1 MSFAWIFK
9 EHGKKYFEKEEL
21 KNYINTV
28 VEHTKRIDR
37 IRKHFIDVI
46 GGLHDYVLKRTLCV
60 PDIAGKGTGAVGAV
74 YALIYEVLADNVQN
88 VYLKDILPSF
98 EEIIIK
104 REYEYDSKLEV
115 HGLLKNSILP

>member
-1 MSFAWIFK
+1 M
-9 EHGKKYFEKEEL
+9 
-21 KNYINTV
+21 
-28 VEHTKRIDR
+28 
-37 IRKHFIDVI
+37 
-46 GGLHDYVLKRTLCV
+46 